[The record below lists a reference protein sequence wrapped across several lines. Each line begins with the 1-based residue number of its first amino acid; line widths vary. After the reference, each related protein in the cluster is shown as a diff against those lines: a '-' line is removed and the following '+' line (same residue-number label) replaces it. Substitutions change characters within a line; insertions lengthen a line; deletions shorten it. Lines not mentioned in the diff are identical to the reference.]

1 MYYKRLLRI
10 ALCAVVV
17 LLSSC
22 ATTHEIMLADFI
34 SFSDEAETSYDYQ
47 KGPLKNLLKQSTP
60 YHIYY
65 QGKFNEV
72 GASRLNDKLSSI
84 AYKSGKNTAGYY
96 ALDLGLDRIKWVRKH
111 MLRGDINAKYYIIY
125 FTDGLDNTS
134 EVAARNNHQGYY
146 KNLEQYAKKLNKK
159 KERVM
164 GYGKKQPCFQIYPM
178 AFIGEDLQQIG
189 QANKLDSAGLVYWLD
204 STMQVFRGAS
214 KGWEKPEVILASNWE
229 SLAFDLADKF
239 TSSSYKFYIPK
250 GYLNKRVRMT
260 IQNAQGNETIIEGI
274 YSKDWTGKY
283 FLKDVKLSGGL
294 TVGQTGKITKLDKV
308 VSINNNERQ
317 SNKSWFE
324 LNNLRYNGKN
334 YKVTFAKQDYK
345 DGKMWLYNSE
355 YDNAASAAV
364 DTYLLFISDVSSS
377 LGADGRMQ
385 ESKMLLDFFQL
396 ITKDLKK

>member
-34 SFSDEAETSYDYQ
+34 SFSDDAETSYDYQ
-47 KGPLKNLLKQSTP
+47 KGPFKNILKQSHP
-60 YHIYY
+60 YYIYNGKY
-65 QGKFNEV
+65 QYSQ
-72 GASRLNDKLSSI
+72 ASMLKDKLSSI

-96 ALDLGLDRIKWVRKH
+96 ALDLGLDRIRWVRTH
-111 MLRGDINAKYYIIY
+111 RLRGDINAKYYIIY

-134 EVAARNNHQGYY
+134 AATAKINHQGYY

-159 KERVM
+159 KERIM
-164 GYGKKQPCFQIYPM
+164 GFGKKQPCFQIYPM
-178 AFIGEDLQQIG
+178 AYIGEDLQQIG
-189 QANKLDSAGLVYWLD
+189 QANKLDSTGLVNWLD

-214 KGWEKPEVILASNWE
+214 KGWEEPEVILASNWE
-229 SLAFDLADKF
+229 NLAFDLADKF

-250 GYLNKRVRMT
+250 GYLDKKVRMT
-260 IQNAQGNETIIEGI
+260 IQDVHGNETIIEGI

-283 FLKDVKLSGGL
+283 FLKDVKLGGGL
-294 TVGQTGKITKLDKV
+294 TVGQTGNITKLDKV
-308 VSINNNERQ
+308 ISVNNYEKQ

-334 YKVTFAKQDYK
+334 YKVTFAKQDYEE
-345 DGKMWLYNSE
+345 GKMWLYNSE

-377 LGADGRMQ
+377 LGSDGRTQ
-385 ESKMLLDFFQL
+385 ESKMLLDFFEL